1 MKESYS
7 KDLANDTGPE
17 LYAGDGNIA
26 GVAETPAESVEGRD
40 ISQEER
46 RALCIGPDTEPETTE
61 IRRTVWRA

>member
-7 KDLANDTGPE
+7 KDLANYTGPE

-26 GVAETPAESVEGRD
+26 GVAETPVAVEGRD
-40 ISQEER
+40 ISQKER